1 MEVFLSMWCH
11 ELHAI
16 CNDNRIGCWRLVL
29 ANYTRAVYH
38 GCGEKWVSIVSLEQT
53 NGHLWSYSICSKFHA
68 QHTPNARSLLTG
80 ILPALVGEFVWS
92 ATKTLSNFSFSP
104 TKQPPDDPD
113 TSTIIPGRGGRSTR
127 AGRAW
132 GAGLQW
138 TPANPAT
145 TREIQPTASNDRYQ
159 PSSQGRC
166 AYSVAALC
174 SRFSDQTSSFLTSSQ
189 TGTACTCIGGYET
202 ERN

>member
-1 MEVFLSMWCH
+1 MHCISWMWWELSFNSFFGADQWPFMELQYIQQISCTTHTQCTVT
-11 ELHAI
+11 A
-16 CNDNRIGCWRLVL
+16 DRYTTRLVD
-29 ANYTRAVYH
+29 
-38 GCGEKWVSIVSLEQT
+38 G
-53 NGHLWSYSICSKFHA
+53 
-68 QHTPNARSLLTG
+68 
-80 ILPALVGEFVWS
+80 FVWS
-92 ATKTLSNFSFSP
+92 ATKTLSNFSSSP

-113 TSTIIPGRGGRSTR
+113 TSTIIPGRGGHSTR

-132 GAGLQW
+132 GAELQW

-159 PSSQGRC
+159 PSSLGRC

-174 SRFSDQTSSFLTSSQ
+174 SRFSEQTSSFLTSSQ

-202 ERN
+202 ERNSSLQHATAKPERGGAVLWL

>member
-1 MEVFLSMWCH
+1 MELQYIQQISCTTHTQCTVT
-11 ELHAI
+11 A
-16 CNDNRIGCWRLVL
+16 DRYTTRLVD
-29 ANYTRAVYH
+29 
-38 GCGEKWVSIVSLEQT
+38 G
-53 NGHLWSYSICSKFHA
+53 
-68 QHTPNARSLLTG
+68 
-80 ILPALVGEFVWS
+80 FVWS
-92 ATKTLSNFSFSP
+92 ATKTLSNFSSSP

-113 TSTIIPGRGGRSTR
+113 TSTIIPGRGGHSTR

-132 GAGLQW
+132 GAELQW

-159 PSSQGRC
+159 PSSLGRY

-189 TGTACTCIGGYET
+189 TGTACTCIADMKRSGTQVYNTQPRNRKGEGLCCGYRAGPDSSLPGSHCLDIKFILHVQHVEWAHWMDVF
-202 ERN
+202 

>member
-1 MEVFLSMWCH
+1 MDVVRTEFQLFPWSRPMVIYGVTVYAANFMHNTHPMHGHCWQVYYPPSARICM
-11 ELHAI
+11 I
-16 CNDNRIGCWRLVL
+16 CN
-29 ANYTRAVYH
+29 
-38 GCGEKWVSIVSLEQT
+38 Q
-53 NGHLWSYSICSKFHA
+53 
-68 QHTPNARSLLTG
+68 
-80 ILPALVGEFVWS
+80 
-92 ATKTLSNFSFSP
+92 NFSSSP

-113 TSTIIPGRGGRSTR
+113 TSTIIPGRGGHSTR

-159 PSSQGRC
+159 PSSLGRC